1 MPRERD
7 GFSVVELVIVVAII
21 MVILVIALP
30 GLLHTTMARNQG
42 TALSSLR
49 TANAAEFTYKLTY
62 TSGYSSSLA
71 QLGPPASGS
80 PSPAAA
86 GLVDSAL
93 ASGKKG
99 GYSFTYTAGPPV
111 AGTIQHYTL
120 TANPITPGATGQ
132 TFFFTDESNKIHVNS
147 SHPAS
152 ASDAL
157 FGSE

>member
-1 MPRERD
+1 MRRERD

-30 GLLHTTMARNQG
+30 GLLHTTIARNQG
-42 TALSSLR
+42 TALASLR
-49 TANAAEFTYKLTY
+49 IINAAEFTYKSTY
-62 TSGYSSSLA
+62 TTGYSSTLA
-71 QLGPPASGS
+71 QLGPPASGN
-80 PSPAAA
+80 PSPATA

-93 ASGKKG
+93 ASGRKS
-99 GYSFTYTAGPPV
+99 GYVFTYTAAPPENGV
-111 AGTIQHYTL
+111 IQRYTL

-132 TFFFTDESNKIHVNS
+132 TFYFTDESNKIHVNR

-157 FGSE
+157 FGE